1 MELDS
6 KRENFETFKII
17 NCNNGRWTQEE
28 SHLFEEAVLLY
39 GKNWDK
45 VI

>member
-1 MELDS
+1 MELNS
-6 KRENFETFKII
+6 KREHNETFKII
-17 NCNNGRWTQEE
+17 NYNNGRWTQEE

-39 GKNWDK
+39 GKKWDK